1 MSQKIVFKRLVLFN
15 FLTAVF
21 FLISPFLNIESEE
34 VLNFN
39 NSVEMN
45 DIVFLIVILWLIA
58 FTISSYML
66 YNFKKTGKQLY
77 LITIILGVIISLFS
91 GSIAFDPISY
101 LVDGLGWAF
110 TGIII
115 YILYFTPIKK
125 EFEQKK

>member
-1 MSQKIVFKRLVLFN
+1 MSQKIIFKRLVLFN

-125 EFEQKK
+125 EFE

>member
-1 MSQKIVFKRLVLFN
+1 MSQKIIFKRLVLFN

-21 FLISPFLNIESEE
+21 FLISPLLNIETEE

-77 LITIILGVIISLFS
+77 LIAIILGVIISLFN

-125 EFEQKK
+125 EFE

>member
-77 LITIILGVIISLFS
+77 LIAIILGVIISLFS

>member
-1 MSQKIVFKRLVLFN
+1 MSQKIIFKRLVLFN

-77 LITIILGVIISLFS
+77 LIAIILGVIISLFS

-125 EFEQKK
+125 EFE

>member
-1 MSQKIVFKRLVLFN
+1 MSQKIIFKRLVLFN

-39 NSVEMN
+39 NSVEIN

-77 LITIILGVIISLFS
+77 LIAIILGVIISLFS

-101 LVDGLGWAF
+101 LVDGLSWAF
-110 TGIII
+110 TGIIL

-125 EFEQKK
+125 EFE

>member
-77 LITIILGVIISLFS
+77 LIAIILGVIISLFS

-125 EFEQKK
+125 EFE

>member
-1 MSQKIVFKRLVLFN
+1 MSQKIIFKRLVLFN

-45 DIVFLIVILWLIA
+45 DLVFLIVILWLIA

-77 LITIILGVIISLFS
+77 LIAIILGVIISLFS

-125 EFEQKK
+125 EFE

>member
-1 MSQKIVFKRLVLFN
+1 MSQKIIFKRLVLFN

-21 FLISPFLNIESEE
+21 FLISPLLNIESEE

-66 YNFKKTGKQLY
+66 YNFKKTGRQLY
-77 LITIILGVIISLFS
+77 LIAIILGVIISLFS

-125 EFEQKK
+125 EFE

>member
-1 MSQKIVFKRLVLFN
+1 MSQKIIFKRLVLFN

>member
-1 MSQKIVFKRLVLFN
+1 MSQKIIFKRLVLFN

-77 LITIILGVIISLFS
+77 LIAIILGVIISLFS

>member
-1 MSQKIVFKRLVLFN
+1 MSQKIIFKRLVLFN

-21 FLISPFLNIESEE
+21 FLISPLLNIETEE

-110 TGIII
+110 TGIIL

-125 EFEQKK
+125 EFE

>member
-1 MSQKIVFKRLVLFN
+1 MSQKIIFKRLVLFN

-58 FTISSYML
+58 FIISSYML

-77 LITIILGVIISLFS
+77 LIAIILGVIISLFS
-91 GSIAFDPISY
+91 GSIALDPISY

-110 TGIII
+110 TGIIL

>member
-125 EFEQKK
+125 EFE

>member
-1 MSQKIVFKRLVLFN
+1 MSQKIIFKRLVLFN

-66 YNFKKTGKQLY
+66 YNFKKTGRQLY
-77 LITIILGVIISLFS
+77 LIAIILGVIISLFS

-125 EFEQKK
+125 EFE

>member
-1 MSQKIVFKRLVLFN
+1 MSQKIIFKRLVLFN

-115 YILYFTPIKK
+115 YILYFTSIKK